1 MINYYIQIDDEDHKH
16 WTLCRVV
23 DQLTERLYLVR
34 SLDPRTG
41 EPNKA
46 GMWVLDV
53 EMLAQVT
60 DQYGPRG
67 RIFETYLALQEY
79 IDWDPEPWPEEAEQE
94 AQVH

>member
-1 MINYYIQIDDEDHKH
+1 
-16 WTLCRVV
+16 
-23 DQLTERLYLVR
+23 
-34 SLDPRTG
+34 
-41 EPNKA
+41 
-46 GMWVLDV
+46 MWVLDV